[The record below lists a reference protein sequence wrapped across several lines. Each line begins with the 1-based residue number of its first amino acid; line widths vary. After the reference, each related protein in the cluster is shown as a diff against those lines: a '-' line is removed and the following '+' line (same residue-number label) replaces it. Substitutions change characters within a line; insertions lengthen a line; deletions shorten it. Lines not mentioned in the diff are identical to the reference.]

1 MLSRLFGRGSTATTL
16 ERPEAV
22 SGEGFQLVSAVLDGR
37 RTHVFVA
44 PQGTAAA
51 VEVGEERAT
60 VLTGLAAGIVLSDVE
75 EAQGGP
81 SSGLAASSS
90 RISRLSPRDADGLID
105 GLGALT
111 DGQKGQLRTALS
123 L

>member
-1 MLSRLFGRGSTATTL
+1 MLSRLFGRGSAVMARGESAT
-16 ERPEAV
+16 
-22 SGEGFQLVSAVLDGR
+22 GDGFQLVSAVLDGR

-51 VEVGEERAT
+51 VEVGAERAT

-81 SSGLAASSS
+81 SSGLTASSS

>member
-1 MLSRLFGRGSTATTL
+1 MLSRLFSRQEPTGDLQERFARDHRGFEL
-16 ERPEAV
+16 I
-22 SGEGFQLVSAVLDGR
+22 SAILDGR
-37 RTHVFVA
+37 RTYVFIA

-75 EAQGGP
+75 EAQSHGAR
-81 SSGLAASSS
+81 GLTASTS
-90 RISRLSPRDADGLID
+90 RISRLLAQEAESLID
-105 GLGALT
+105 GLAALT